1 MNLETIQH
9 RIGAM
14 ASLSGVPV
22 PTLRVWEARY
32 GAFSPAKSQGRH
44 RLYSDSDVL
53 RAGLLRQLTESGH
66 AISTIAHLDAT
77 ALGDLLYQQRRA
89 RLHRSDRTRPAQE
102 VTLAVVGLSLAS
114 RLQAQTFAQ
123 RFSGLALRITDVFE
137 DLSEA
142 RAPRTGPRPDILMV
156 RVNSLH
162 MATHLAVRQ
171 VAEQLQVQ
179 QVIVLYGFGQES
191 VVQSLK
197 LSGMLVRREPIDDA
211 ELADLMGS
219 LFLVDPLQ
227 AIAHVQPGA
236 MIPPRQYNDQ
246 TLLKV
251 AGISTNV
258 LCECPR
264 HVAELITQLA
274 SFEQYSQECL
284 NNSAD
289 DAELHAYLAAISGS
303 ARALFERALEKVAAH
318 EGIAL
323 DADQP
328 AAKAFTST
336 TRP

>member
-1 MNLETIQH
+1 
-9 RIGAM
+9 M

-44 RLYSDSDVL
+44 RLYNDIDVL

-66 AISTIAHLDAT
+66 AISTIAHLDAA
-77 ALGDLLYQQRRA
+77 ALSDLLHQQRSA
-89 RLHRSDRTRPAQE
+89 RLHRAGRTRPAQE
-102 VTLAVVGLSLAS
+102 VALAVVGLSLAA
-114 RLQAQTFAQ
+114 RLQAQVFVQ
-123 RFSGLALRITDVFE
+123 RFSGIALRITDVFE
-137 DLSEA
+137 DLTLA
-142 RAPRTGPRPDILMV
+142 QDQRPQHRPEILMV

-162 MATHLAVRQ
+162 MATQTAIRR
-171 VAEQLQVQ
+171 VAERLQVQ
-179 QVIVLYGFGQES
+179 QVIVLYSFGQES
-191 VVQSLK
+191 AVQSLK
-197 LSGMLVRREPIDDA
+197 LSGMLVRREPIVDA

-219 LFLVDPLQ
+219 LFLVDPSL
-227 AIAHVQPGA
+227 AIAQPQPGA
-236 MIPPRQYNDQ
+236 MIPPRQYSDQ

-284 NNSAD
+284 NNSAE

-303 ARALFERALEKVAAH
+303 ARALFERALERVAAH

-323 DADQP
+323 EAERLNRQ
-328 AAKAFTST
+328 AG
-336 TRP
+336 